1 LSTAETSLL
10 IRRLV
15 AGDQHALGDLYDKC
29 AGLVNALA
37 LRVLRDAA
45 DAEDVVQEVFVQAWR
60 QAARFDPARGTPEAW
75 LCTIARSRA
84 LDRLRRRAARREESG
99 EQAPPAV
106 ATPRNEEALAVRKAL
121 DGLSEVQRRALEL
134 AYYEGLTQ
142 SEIAARLGEPLGTVK
157 TRIRSAMIRLRE
169 TLGPAAP

>member
-1 LSTAETSLL
+1 LSTPETSLL

-15 AGDQHALGDLYDKC
+15 AGDQQALGDLYDKC

-60 QAARFDPARGTPEAW
+60 QAARFDPSRGTPEAW

-84 LDRLRRRAARREESG
+84 LDRLRRRAARREEAG

-142 SEIAARLGEPLGTVK
+142 TEIAARLGEPLGTIK